1 MNDAWCFLLCAHT
14 LAFVVAKIMIHEVRD
29 LSPLSL
35 SVDLWSCPGER
46 LTDSEVG
53 PEVHLTT
60 LVDMYNNKKGR
71 AHSSPQSSDWHHSRI
86 GIKRDRKVT
95 SSMMQ
100 NKLFCR
106 LTTILLRRSSFYQQ
120 QLALIGIQSSTS
132 YSTPTLRKMTRSP
145 SFHLY
150 YQSHFCPQYIQNNAV
165 ARFYAASSGL
175 KKDKDTETKTKESA
189 IYLHV
194 GPSGDCWTGH
204 SIFAAKHLQPDYVKS
219 MKLDLN
225 MNIPHL
231 LELLEDHPEWAFEV
245 YDKQTFPKE
254 LIQALK
260 NGHDDKVD
268 EWKNGDRDA
277 QSKLCTSSSR
287 IR

>member
-1 MNDAWCFLLCAHT
+1 
-14 LAFVVAKIMIHEVRD
+14 
-29 LSPLSL
+29 
-35 SVDLWSCPGER
+35 
-46 LTDSEVG
+46 
-53 PEVHLTT
+53 
-60 LVDMYNNKKGR
+60 
-71 AHSSPQSSDWHHSRI
+71 
-86 GIKRDRKVT
+86 
-95 SSMMQ
+95 MMQ

-219 MKLDLN
+219 IKLDLN

-231 LELLEDHPEWAFEV
+231 LELLEDHPKWAFEV
-245 YDKQTFPKE
+245 YDSQTFPNE
-254 LIQALK
+254 LMQALK
-260 NGHDDKVD
+260 NGHEDKV
-268 EWKNGDRDA
+268 EE
-277 QSKLCTSSSR
+277 
-287 IR
+287 